1 MQITIISKLK
11 IFLSARSSCSC
22 FLHSLLK
29 RLFLKIFSDYI
40 DFYRFFNDLFSNNN
54 NNDNNDN
61 NNNNV
66 KVTQSV
72 LENEF
77 DNEYGTM
84 SMGMG
89 PGRSFPDFEDYEQVL
104 LKCIL
109 LKSESDHNLNFFE
122 TG

>member
-1 MQITIISKLK
+1 MNEGTSVPEELAPFKRK
-11 IFLSARSSCSC
+11 IF
-22 FLHSLLK
+22 
-29 RLFLKIFSDYI
+29 
-40 DFYRFFNDLFSNNN
+40 FSNNN

-84 SMGMG
+84 AMGMG
-89 PGRSFPDFEDYEQVL
+89 PGRSFADFEEYEQV
-104 LKCIL
+104 
-109 LKSESDHNLNFFE
+109 SAFSSHNHKQK
-122 TG
+122 